1 MSRFETKDSGQRL
14 VFDSGMQRDVTE
26 GKVNYLLTRDGPM
39 YERWAELL
47 QRGAEKYDE
56 GNWMKAQGEAELER
70 FRESAL
76 RHFEAWLRGDSDED
90 HAAAVFFNIN
100 GAEYVKERVLDEVET
115 VLWPPR
121 KVETG
126 IDFARLPGIITELKD
141 TPTGVLATYQ
151 KPGAAVEAEP
161 VRSTLTLD
169 LDKVGAATKTT
180 LQELTGKYGPLHGA
194 VVEAE
199 PWGRTEGCCGDPA
212 DCGCNP

>member
-1 MSRFETKDSGQRL
+1 MSGFETKDSGQRL

-56 GNWMKAQGEAELER
+56 RNWMKARGREELER

-115 VLWPPR
+115 VLWPP
-121 KVETG
+121 
-126 IDFARLPGIITELKD
+126 
-141 TPTGVLATYQ
+141 Q
-151 KPGAAVEAEP
+151 P

-180 LQELTGKYGPLHGA
+180 LQELTGTYGPLHGA